1 MAEKIK
7 AVDPHIIVTE
17 VISKAGSK
25 VPYFQIRYYD
35 LADEKWHLGYG
46 SRMYSNVAG
55 WLKEYFEEVKIDVR
69 PERHGHWITRHEG
82 LPFCSECNY
91 NGLGY
96 IAVDL
101 DYCPH
106 CGAKMDGKENPNE

>member
-17 VISKAGSK
+17 VSSKVGSK

-46 SRMYSNVAG
+46 SRIYSNVAG

-69 PERHGHWITRHEG
+69 PERHGEWKINPDGYYPYCT
-82 LPFCSECNY
+82 EC
-91 NGLGY
+91 GEEPQGGEMTKW
-96 IAVDL
+96 
-101 DYCPH
+101 CPN
-106 CGAKMDGKENPNE
+106 CGAKMDGESDGI